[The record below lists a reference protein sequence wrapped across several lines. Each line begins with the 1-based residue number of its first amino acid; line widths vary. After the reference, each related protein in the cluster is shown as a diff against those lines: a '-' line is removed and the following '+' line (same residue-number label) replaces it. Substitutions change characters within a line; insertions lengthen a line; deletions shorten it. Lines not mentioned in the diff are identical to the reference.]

1 MKLAKETCAI
11 MATQVTYEIGKV
23 STPRF
28 NNINCTKLIFFLMY
42 LFIGNQYY
50 YFGLPKVKVGR
61 APATKN

>member
-28 NNINCTKLIFFLMY
+28 NNINCTKLISF
-42 LFIGNQYY
+42 
-50 YFGLPKVKVGR
+50 
-61 APATKN
+61 